1 MKYKKIV
8 RRIDKVELN
17 LTKSYYRQDVV
28 GTDAIKDSNQI
39 DERNPKWK
47 VKHLKRTITA
57 IEEIIKRLEDRY
69 LKDKDK
75 DKVKFKNYPVNREGY
90 GENLTSAL
98 IIKKETFESTEG
110 KQKNKYG
117 EILPE
122 SKYKC
127 FTPME
132 LYGIIGMS
140 NHCIKE
146 VSENK
151 PNRYLSNQGIV
162 TAEHIVTGC
171 KDYIKKWEQEEEKE
185 NKKILW

>member
-1 MKYKKIV
+1 MKYRKIV
-8 RRIDKVELN
+8 RRMDKVELN
-17 LTKSYYRQDVV
+17 LTKSYFRQDVV

-39 DERNPKWK
+39 DERNPKWR

-57 IEEIIKRLEDRY
+57 IEEIINRLEDRY
-69 LKDKDK
+69 LLDEDK
-75 DKVKFKNYPVNREGY
+75 DKVKFKDYPVNRVGY
-90 GENLTSAL
+90 GENLTDAL
-98 IIKKETFESTEG
+98 IIKEETFELASG

-117 EILPE
+117 KILPE

-146 VSENK
+146 ASENK
-151 PNRYLSNQGIV
+151 PNRHLSNQGIV
-162 TAEHIVTGC
+162 IAGHIIKGC
-171 KDYIKKWEQEEEKE
+171 KNFIKEWEKEDEKE
-185 NKKILW
+185 NN